1 MTDILLPHF
10 LKVSNVWLYLFGVL
24 FLGNRYNV
32 MFADVI
38 TLLYEGIA
46 RTVEKQQPLVETY
59 YGPGKLF
66 LLIKQIQLQCDEEAA
81 KILDK

>member
-1 MTDILLPHF
+1 M
-10 LKVSNVWLYLFGVL
+10 KNVSRLEKFIWLNCS
-24 FLGNRYNV
+24 GNRYNL
-32 MFADVI
+32 MYADVI

-66 LLIKQIQLQCDEEAA
+66 LLIKQVQLQCDQET
-81 KILDK
+81 KKVLDE